1 MSCECKY
8 CGCQWSGEDSSCSM
22 MAMLVHEKKSQGFLK
37 DIRRRGG
44 EDDQKILW
52 GCADPTEGVWAE
64 YFFKLDH
71 QDKAKAFLKD
81 VLQCGTKFEKQRQ
94 QKEDFLDWYEDWA
107 HECPRCDEDVEE
119 RDRAWSKMGEDNPYY
134 REWEEALVRPGGE
147 WKPPE
152 IHAFCD
158 ECGLFHADDAKWCHY
173 YKIGEWCKDCAIPH
187 DWRLPWP
194 HP

>member
-1 MSCECKY
+1 
-8 CGCQWSGEDSSCSM
+8 M

-37 DIRRRGG
+37 DIRRRSG

-64 YFFKLDH
+64 YFSKLDH
-71 QDKAKAFLKD
+71 QDKSKAFLKD

-94 QKEDFLDWYEDWA
+94 QKEDFLDWYEVWA
-107 HECPRCDEDVEE
+107 HECPRCDEDAEE
-119 RDRAWSKMGEDNPYY
+119 EHRVWCKMGKDNPYY
-134 REWEEALVRPGGE
+134 QEWEEALARPGGE
-147 WKPPE
+147 WKPPA

-158 ECGLFHADDAKWCHY
+158 ECGLFHADDVKWCHY

-187 DWRLPWP
+187 DWRLVWP